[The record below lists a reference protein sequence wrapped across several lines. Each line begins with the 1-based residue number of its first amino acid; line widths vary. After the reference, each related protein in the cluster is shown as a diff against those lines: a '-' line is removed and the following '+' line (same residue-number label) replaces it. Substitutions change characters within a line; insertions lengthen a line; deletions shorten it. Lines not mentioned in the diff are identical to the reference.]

1 MKCVLTCL
9 RNTSMLDIML
19 IGMSHH
25 TKSVFMCFC
34 ETLYEP
40 SYEMCAYVF
49 AKHQHT
55 G

>member
-1 MKCVLTCL
+1 MCAYVFAKHQHVGH
-9 RNTSMLDIML
+9 NAYGYEPSYQD
-19 IGMSHH
+19 
-25 TKSVFMCFC
+25 VFMCFC